1 MSHNIDQSK
10 EVKLGEINNEQMYE
24 DSVNDDYFEVE
35 EMKELKP
42 VQGKA
47 SKLKS
52 SSFINRLAIN
62 KLLNQKTMIDRS
74 AGNVEPEEVKYQRI
88 RAMATPNIQ
97 LSHSRETVIQKAFGR
112 HFEFSEKYLV
122 SEIDGNRII
131 RCIKRRYKF
140 KSVTK
145 EILKHIL
152 YEGAKTNDILRINDE
167 CFENLAEVLNLPLD
181 SDGSENSDK
190 LPDIHKRYEVPS
202 ESINIVNPN
211 EEYMRQLNH
220 NEKEGNSNSSSD
232 LFSLDYINNNK
243 FLEAKDIL
251 NEIISIE
258 NQNPELLQVGL
269 NRNRGNFSKYILIQ
283 QINSNYLC
291 FIISNFT
298 KLSLEIINR
307 GFSKTSE

>member
-1 MSHNIDQSK
+1 MSQNVDESK
-10 EVKLGEINNEQMYE
+10 EVKLGEIANEQMYE
-24 DSVNDDYFEVE
+24 DSINDDYFEVE

-42 VQGKA
+42 LEGKA
-47 SKLKS
+47 SRLKA

-74 AGNVEPEEVKYQRI
+74 VGNVQPEEVKYQKI

-97 LSHSRETVIQKAFGR
+97 NSQSRESAIQKAFGR

-122 SEIDGNRII
+122 SDIDGHRIM
-131 RCIKRRYKF
+131 RSIKKRYKF

-167 CFENLAEVLNLPLD
+167 WFENLADVLNLPLD
-181 SDGSENSDK
+181 TDDSEYSNK
-190 LPDIHKRYEVPS
+190 LPDIHKRYVVPS

-232 LFSLDYINNNK
+232 LFSLDYNNNK

-251 NEIISIE
+251 SEIITIE
-258 NQNPELLQVGL
+258 RENPELLQVGI
-269 NRNRGNFSKYILIQ
+269 NRNKGNFSNIL
-283 QINSNYLC
+283 N
-291 FIISNFT
+291 
-298 KLSLEIINR
+298 
-307 GFSKTSE
+307 

>member
-1 MSHNIDQSK
+1 MSQNVDESK
-10 EVKLGEINNEQMYE
+10 EVKLGEIANEQMYE
-24 DSVNDDYFEVE
+24 DSINDDYFEVE

-42 VQGKA
+42 LEGKA
-47 SKLKS
+47 SRLKA

-74 AGNVEPEEVKYQRI
+74 VGNVQPEEVKYQRI

-97 LSHSRETVIQKAFGR
+97 NSQSRESAIQKAFGR

-122 SEIDGNRII
+122 SDIDGHRII
-131 RCIKRRYKF
+131 RSIKKRYKF

-167 CFENLAEVLNLPLD
+167 WFENLAEVLNLPLD
-181 SDGSENSDK
+181 TDDSEYSNK
-190 LPDIHKRYEVPS
+190 LPDIHKRYVVPS

-232 LFSLDYINNNK
+232 LFSLDYNNNK
-243 FLEAKDIL
+243 FLEAKGYF
-251 NEIISIE
+251 E
-258 NQNPELLQVGL
+258 
-269 NRNRGNFSKYILIQ
+269 RNYNHWERKSWAASSWNKS
-283 QINSNYLC
+283 
-291 FIISNFT
+291 
-298 KLSLEIINR
+298 
-307 GFSKTSE
+307 